1 MPRAPGT
8 APTELQDL
16 ANHTFPHSQKLP
28 FKASSFMDQGK
39 LKHKGAVCINIR
51 V

>member
-16 ANHTFPHSQKLP
+16 ANHISPHSQKLP
-28 FKASSFMDQGK
+28 FKASSFMDWEKQ
-39 LKHKGAVCINIR
+39 KHKGAVHINIR